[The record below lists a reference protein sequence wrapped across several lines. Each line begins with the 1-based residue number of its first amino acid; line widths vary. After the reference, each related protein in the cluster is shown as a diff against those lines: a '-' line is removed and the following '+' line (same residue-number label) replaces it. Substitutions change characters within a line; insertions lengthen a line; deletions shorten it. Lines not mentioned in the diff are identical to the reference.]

1 MSGINV
7 SGFLTKSFDW
17 QTTVDQLIEV
27 SSAPKTKLEAEQT
40 ANTEKVGALAEIK
53 AAMLDLQETVRTLW
67 DSTLYTARTVSSD
80 TTGSTWR
87 ANSAAGAE
95 VGSYQLAVSQLAT
108 TAQLKG
114 ATDIGSGLTGSTIA
128 TLNTATAITAG
139 KFSINGQTVTVAA
152 SDTLDQVLA
161 RIGTATSGQVTA
173 SYSAA
178 TDKITLS
185 STASIVVGA
194 ANDTS
199 NFLTAVGLSNNI
211 TLGNGTYS
219 VASTSAL
226 GTVMTDAPLS
236 TAGLR
241 GTVPSSGSFVINGV
255 TISYADTD
263 SLSTVLARINASAA
277 GVTAAYDAT
286 NDRVTL
292 TNSKTG
298 DFGISVSEGTTGLA
312 AALGLTTAAGASF
325 TAGKNALFSVDGGVT
340 RTSASN
346 TLDATALGISGLSV
360 TVTTPTTQTLE
371 IAASTDSLETAI
383 GSFLEKYNAF
393 QALVDD
399 YTEITTTGGVISSA
413 VLAGEREVESWGTQM
428 RALVFGSVSSAT
440 GSVKRL
446 NDLGLDFTG
455 TSSTLVLKDP
465 TKLAEALADY
475 PEDVASFF
483 QTGSTSFTSRLYSYL
498 TEATA
503 QDSDEQ
509 DRLTQTNS
517 DLDTQIAEI
526 QRRLDSERELLT
538 SAFLKMQDAQA
549 KAQDQQTYLTNTF
562 FKSSSS

>member
-95 VGSYQLAVSQLAT
+95 VGSCQLAVSQLAT

-185 STASIVVGA
+185 STASIMVGA

-226 GTVMTDAPLS
+226 GTVMTDAPLA

-263 SLSTVLARINASAA
+263 SLNTVLARINASAA

>member
-185 STASIVVGA
+185 STASIMVGA

>member
-95 VGSYQLAVSQLAT
+95 VGSCQLAVSQLAT

-185 STASIVVGA
+185 STASIMVGA

-263 SLSTVLARINASAA
+263 SLNTVLARINASAA

>member
-95 VGSYQLAVSQLAT
+95 VGSCQLAVSQLAT

-185 STASIVVGA
+185 STASIMVGA

>member
-185 STASIVVGA
+185 STASIMVGA

-226 GTVMTDAPLS
+226 GTVMTDAPLA